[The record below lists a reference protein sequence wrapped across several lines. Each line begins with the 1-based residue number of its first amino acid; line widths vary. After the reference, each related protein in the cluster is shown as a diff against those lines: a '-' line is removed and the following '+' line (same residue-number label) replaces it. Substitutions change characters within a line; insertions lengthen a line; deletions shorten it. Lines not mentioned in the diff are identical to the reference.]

1 MIDWLKK
8 RWKMVLAGLVTIS
21 AFLLGRRG
29 KEAAEDVVN
38 LRDKEIKI
46 LKEKAEKERK
56 RKEKALKK
64 YLEEVE
70 KLKEEYKKA
79 KTSLEKETA
88 QRKIELLELAKED
101 PDEIDRIL
109 MEEFNIARIK

>member
-56 RKEKALKK
+56 RKEKALVTF
-64 YLEEVE
+64 LHQGINPMEQSLT
-70 KLKEEYKKA
+70 LKPLSVGPLRPKWHK
-79 KTSLEKETA
+79 S
-88 QRKIELLELAKED
+88 R
-101 PDEIDRIL
+101 
-109 MEEFNIARIK
+109 